1 MNRDNNK
8 FIATVIK
15 GSNSI
20 HNINKRVAF
29 EVNGKIYIK
38 KIKEKNKIRR
48 EKYVESESVNII
60 CNDLNKDYVIIDSD
74 NIGYYNKY
82 LFTFLVIGGF
92 ISILDLFGKLFPYIK
107 SWNS

>member
-15 GSNSI
+15 GSHSI

-38 KIKEKNKIRR
+38 KIKEKKRFVGKNMLNQK
-48 EKYVESESVNII
+48 VLTLSVMI
-60 CNDLNKDYVIIDSD
+60 
-74 NIGYYNKY
+74 
-82 LFTFLVIGGF
+82 
-92 ISILDLFGKLFPYIK
+92 
-107 SWNS
+107 